1 MDGFA
6 KRKSHEKIDVIEGW
20 DEIIKAGHQNY
31 GLLRVGAC
39 LKADFFGPGFTHEK
53 EVAFI
58 VPIAQCLRSI

>member
-1 MDGFA
+1 MGGSA
-6 KRKSHEKIDVIEGW
+6 NRKSRKKIDGVEGW

-31 GLLRVGAC
+31 GLLRGGAC